1 MSLEEDATLL
11 AKVELF
17 ANVAPRR
24 LKLLALASSRV
35 LFAAGQNLCVEGD
48 EGYEAF
54 IVISGEAD
62 VKIKTPSGVAT
73 VARLKRNDIVGEMAI
88 LREMPRNATVTAA
101 SDVTTLRIGKQDF
114 LNLMKE
120 FPEVTVAVMRSLAE
134 RLARTT
140 SELANA
146 RAAAKGAGAS

>member
-35 LFAAGQNLCVEGD
+35 LFAPGQDLCVEGD
-48 EGYEAF
+48 EGNEAF
-54 IVISGEAD
+54 ILISGEAD
-62 VKIKTPSGVAT
+62 VKVTTPAGVAT
-73 VARLKRNDIVGEMAI
+73 VARLKRHDIVGEMAI
-88 LREMPRNATVTAA
+88 LRDMPRTATVTAA

-114 LNLMKE
+114 LNLMRE
-120 FPEVTVAVMRSLAE
+120 FPEVAVAVMRALAD

-140 SELANA
+140 SELANVQAA
-146 RAAAKGAGAS
+146 RHAGA

>member
-1 MSLEEDATLL
+1 MSLEEDASLL

-35 LFAAGQNLCVEGD
+35 RFSRGEDLCVEGE
-48 EGYEAF
+48 EGEEAF
-54 IVISGEAD
+54 ILISGEAD
-62 VKIKTPSGVAT
+62 VSIKTANGAAT

-101 SDVTTLRIGKQDF
+101 SEVTTLRIGKQDF
-114 LNLMKE
+114 LNLMRE
-120 FPEVTVAVMRSLAE
+120 FPEVTVAVMRALAE

-140 SELANA
+140 SELANTRSA
-146 RAAAKGAGAS
+146 QAAGR

>member
-1 MSLEEDATLL
+1 MSLEEDALLL

-35 LFAAGQNLCVEGD
+35 MFAPGQDLCVEGE

-54 IVISGEAD
+54 ILVSGEAD
-62 VKIKTPSGVAT
+62 VKIKTPSGEAT

-88 LREMPRNATVTAA
+88 LRDMPRTATVTAV
-101 SDVTTLRIGKQDF
+101 SDVKTLRIGKQDF
-114 LNLMKE
+114 LNLLKE
-120 FPEVTVAVMRSLAE
+120 FPEVTVEVMRSLAE

-140 SELANA
+140 SELANL
-146 RAAAKGAGAS
+146 RSAAKA

>member
-35 LFAAGQNLCVEGD
+35 LFAAGQDLCVEGE
-48 EGYEAF
+48 EGNEAF
-54 IVISGEAD
+54 ILVSGEAD
-62 VKIKTPSGVAT
+62 VKISTPSGVTT

-88 LREMPRNATVTAA
+88 LRDMPRTATVTAA
-101 SDVTTLRIGKQDF
+101 SDVKTLRIGKEDF
-114 LNLMKE
+114 LNLLQE
-120 FPEVTVAVMRSLAE
+120 FPEVGVAVMRSLAE

-140 SELANA
+140 SQLANS
-146 RAAAKGAGAS
+146 RASSGAGA

>member
-11 AKVELF
+11 SKVELF

-35 LFAAGQNLCVEGD
+35 LFAAGQDLCVEGD
-48 EGYEAF
+48 EGNEAF
-54 IVISGEAD
+54 ILISGEAE
-62 VKIKTPSGVAT
+62 VKITTPAGVAT

-88 LREMPRNATVTAA
+88 LRDMPRTATVTAA

-114 LNLMKE
+114 LNVMRE
-120 FPEVTVAVMRSLAE
+120 FPEVAVAVMRSLAD

-140 SELANA
+140 SDLANT
-146 RAAAKGAGAS
+146 RAARQAGA

>member
-35 LFAAGQNLCVEGD
+35 LFAPGQNLCSEGD
-48 EGYEAF
+48 EGNEAF
-54 IVISGEAD
+54 ILISGEAD
-62 VKIKTPSGVAT
+62 VKITTDAGVAT
-73 VARLKRNDIVGEMAI
+73 VARLTRHDIVGEMAI
-88 LREMPRNATVTAA
+88 LRDMPRTATVTAI
-101 SDVTTLRIGKQDF
+101 SDVSTLRIGKQDF
-114 LNLMKE
+114 LNLLKE
-120 FPEVTVAVMRSLAE
+120 FPEVTVEVMRSLAE

-140 SELANA
+140 SELANL
-146 RAAAKGAGAS
+146 RSAAKA

>member
-1 MSLEEDATLL
+1 MSLEEDASLL

-35 LFAAGQNLCVEGD
+35 LFAPGQDLCVEGD
-48 EGYEAF
+48 EGNEAF
-54 IVISGEAD
+54 ILISGEAD
-62 VKIKTPSGVAT
+62 VKVTTPSGVAT
-73 VARLKRNDIVGEMAI
+73 VARLKRHDIVGEMAI
-88 LREMPRNATVTAA
+88 LRDMPRTATVTAA
-101 SDVTTLRIGKQDF
+101 SDVTTLRLGKQDF
-114 LNLMKE
+114 LNVMRE
-120 FPEVTVAVMRSLAE
+120 FPEVAVAVMRSLAD

-146 RAAAKGAGAS
+146 RAARRAGA